1 MKDIKDYLNEVDLGK
16 LFLRLAVGLVF
27 INAGWGKIGNID
39 QVISMFAS
47 LGLASWIAYLVAYLE
62 FFGGLAVLLGIAT
75 RYSAGI
81 LVVIML
87 VATFKV
93 HLPNGYSL
101 QNGGYEYTLAL
112 MFASLAILYLGAGT
126 YALSSLC
133 HQCKWC
139 KMCHRN

>member
-47 LGLASWIAYLVAYLE
+47 LGLASWMAYLVAYLE
-62 FFGGLAVLLGIAT
+62 FLGGLAVLLGIAT

-81 LVVIML
+81 LVIIML

-133 HQCKWC
+133 NQCKWC